1 MRGMMRRVAGVAVLA
16 LLVAGAPARADAADV
31 LVFAAAS
38 LKNAMDDAVSAFEK
52 NGGDKVSV
60 AYGASSALAKQL
72 EAAAPA
78 DMFVSADLDWM
89 DYVQQRSLI
98 QTATRKNFLGNRLVM
113 VEPAASDIKVDIAPN
128 FPLAKLL
135 GGGRLSMADPD
146 AVPAGKYGKAA
157 LEKLGVWSSVED
169 KVARAENVR
178 AALFFVTRGEAP
190 LGIVYA
196 TDAAAE
202 KGVKIAGVFPENTHP
217 PIVYPIAVTSNSKN
231 AAAAKFLAFLESPAA
246 TLLFQK
252 QGFTVLH

>member
-1 MRGMMRRVAGVAVLA
+1 MRRMIRRVVGAAVLA
-16 LLVAGAPARADAADV
+16 LVAAAAPSRAHAAGV

-52 NGGDKVSV
+52 NGGEKVRVS
-60 AYGASSALAKQL
+60 YGASSALAKQL

-78 DMFVSADLDWM
+78 DMFISADRDWM
-89 DYVQQRSLI
+89 DYVQKRSLI
-98 QTATRKNFLGNRLVM
+98 QSETRKNFLGNRLVM
-113 VEPAASDIKVDIAPN
+113 VAPAESAIKVDIEPN

-135 GGGRLSMADPD
+135 GGGRLAMADPD

-157 LEKLGVWSSVED
+157 LEKLAVWSSVED

-178 AALFFVTRGEAP
+178 AALFFVARGEAP

-217 PIVYPIAVTSNSKN
+217 PIVYPIALTRGRNP
-231 AAAAKFLAFLESPAA
+231 AAAKFLAFLESPAA
-246 TLLFQK
+246 KPLFEK
-252 QGFTVLH
+252 QGFTVLP